1 MIEPALVRL
10 FATGWCVTRGV
21 APPVAEGP
29 ALRIEVG
36 LADETRRYVFPA
48 PPEGISAVAESV
60 TEPRVL
66 LKAPLAE
73 ENVRDLLPPH
83 WHVEQ
88 TGTMMT
94 LAALPVAMG
103 AVAADA
109 VTAGFA
115 LDLADDGK
123 MVTAS
128 IIAADGSLAASGKL
142 VVVDQWAL
150 HDRIRVAEAHRRLGL
165 GRAVML
171 ALGAEARRRGAARGL
186 LAATMMGRALYQTL
200 GWEDRAPWVTAQIK
214 P

>member
-21 APPVAEGP
+21 APPVVEGL

-36 LADETRRYVFPA
+36 LAEETRRYVFPA
-48 PPEGISAVAESV
+48 PPEGIGAVAEGV
-60 TEPRVL
+60 TAPGVL

-73 ENVRDLLPPH
+73 QDVRDLLPPH

-94 LAALPVAMG
+94 LSALPVAMS
-103 AVAADA
+103 AVAA
-109 VTAGFA
+109 VFT
-115 LDLADDGK
+115 LDVADDGK

-142 VVVDQWAL
+142 AVVGDWAL
-150 HDRIRVAEAHRRLGL
+150 HDRIRVAEAHRRLGF

-171 ALGAEARRRGAARGL
+171 ALGAEGVRRGAARGL
-186 LAATMMGRALYQTL
+186 LAATVMGRALYQTL
-200 GWEDRAPWVTAQIK
+200 GWEDRAPWVTAQIR
-214 P
+214 PDA

>member
-21 APPVAEGP
+21 APPVVEGP

-36 LADETRRYVFPA
+36 MAEETRRYVFPA
-48 PPEGISAVAESV
+48 PPEGIGAVAETV
-60 TEPRVL
+60 TVPGVL

-73 ENVRDLLPPH
+73 QDARDLLPPH

-94 LAALPVAMG
+94 LPVLQAASGTIPTDYQFTM
-103 AVAADA
+103 
-109 VTAGFA
+109 T
-115 LDLADDGK
+115 DDGK
-123 MVTAS
+123 MVAAS
-128 IIAADGSLAASGKL
+128 IMAPDGSLAASGKL
-142 VVVDQWAL
+142 VLVDQWAL
-150 HDRIRVAEAHRRLGL
+150 HDRIRVAEAHRRRGL